1 MAPTRGAARHHAVR
15 RAASPSA
22 FSQPPWLVHARARA
36 PAGCGGWTGD
46 LVRVPGTD
54 WLMMQAGSQ
63 PAAAPPSLNCVSLVS
78 CLLFGRRA
86 ALLLTATLRC
96 ARPGPRTQAVPRPR
110 KGPVVNS
117 DAAPSH
123 PIVVPSLV
131 LVQAR
136 DEAQHG
142 DHSRRRRQRAHHV
155 RPPRPANPGS
165 PKASQ
170 RTCSQTRC
178 CLLLTPVPSLVLV
191 QARDEALHG
200 NHSRRRPRAHHVR
213 PLAPPFA
220 TVRHG

>member
-15 RAASPSA
+15 RSASPSA

-110 KGPVVNS
+110 KGPVVRP
-117 DAAPSH
+117 DAAYCSPLSPPWCSCRLATKH
-123 PIVVPSLV
+123 NMEITHLIGSGPTMCV
-131 LVQAR
+131 R
-136 DEAQHG
+136 
-142 DHSRRRRQRAHHV
+142 SRRPLPRVGMGEETWRGGGEEGRWEGVLSV
-155 RPPRPANPGS
+155 R
-165 PKASQ
+165 
-170 RTCSQTRC
+170 
-178 CLLLTPVPSLVLV
+178 
-191 QARDEALHG
+191 EA
-200 NHSRRRPRAHHVR
+200 
-213 PLAPPFA
+213 
-220 TVRHG
+220 